1 MEVGSILGNAG
12 NVGQGAQQPQLGRDQ
27 FLELLITQLQMQDPF
42 QPMDNEDMIAQ
53 LATFSSLEQ
62 LTNMNDNLKSNLEM
76 DLLIGQLL
84 NNTMAT
90 TLIGKQVYVATDRF
104 VHGGSGNAGP
114 AYRLHTD
121 ADQVNVKIYAE
132 DGRLIRTLEGLDA
145 SAGVHRLDWDGKN
158 DSGESV
164 PEGSYRFEVT
174 ALDAGGNTLHSE
186 ALLIGHV
193 HGIRYVD
200 GNARVVVGDQE
211 VPLGGVIEILSAD
224 APTISPPASRPPRPE
239 ARDAGAGAPR
249 STSRTGVD
257 PFRLPW
263 RP

>member
-12 NVGQGAQQPQLGRDQ
+12 NVGQGAQQTPLGQDQ

-62 LTNMNDNLKSNLEM
+62 LSNMNENLRSNLEM

-104 VHGGSGNAGP
+104 VHGSADGAGP
-114 AYRLHTD
+114 AYRLHAN
-121 ADQVNVKIYAE
+121 ADQVSVKIYAE
-132 DGRLIRTLEGLDA
+132 DGRLVRTLEGLDG
-145 SAGVHRLDWDGKN
+145 SEGVHALDWDGKS
-158 DSGESV
+158 DAGDHM
-164 PEGSYRFEVT
+164 PPGIYRFEVS
-174 ALDAGGNTLHSE
+174 AQDADGATLHAE
-186 ALLIGHV
+186 TLLVGHV
-193 HGIRYVD
+193 NGIRYVD

-211 VPLGGVIEILSAD
+211 VPLGDVIEILAAD
-224 APTISPPASRPPRPE
+224 ARSTQPRRSGALAAQE
-239 ARDAGAGAPR
+239 AGSGAPR
-249 STSRTGVD
+249 TTSRTGVD